1 MTWSGEGLKNWSSWP
16 DLNLTRR
23 RCRLLRRAAAGGRLV
38 RLLLAALRLGLWPR
52 RLQIGL
58 RRLVRRD
65 RVQLDRRAQLV
76 RRSVCGMR
84 VTRLQFGVGR
94 SLHTTISGSRS
105 HRARPD

>member
-1 MTWSGEGLKNWSSWP
+1 MTWSGEGLKNLSSWP
-16 DLNLTRR
+16 DLNLIRR
-23 RCRLLRRAAAGGRLV
+23 RCRLLRKDAAGGRLV
-38 RLLLAALRLGLWPR
+38 RLLLAALRLGLRPR
-52 RLQIGL
+52 RLQIGM

-65 RVQLDRRAQLV
+65 RDQLDRRARLF

-84 VTRLQFGVGR
+84 ATLPQFGVGR